1 MDRKTLSRRSFL
13 RLAGGAI
20 GVTALA
26 ACVPPAAAPA
36 AAPAESGGEAAPAET
51 AAPAAEPKTLWVLH
65 KQDFQPEYND
75 FMRAHIVQFAESKG
89 LTLDVNFTAGFQTGG
104 DLTMIAASVQAGDPP
119 DVWIDNVNPFQLQQL
134 GVLQPLSDLQA
145 EVSAKYG
152 EPNPRPKRDTF
163 LDGEYM
169 GVTLHCRSD
178 GGWARKDVF
187 EAAGIDIAGLRTF
200 EELRDAAMTVSD
212 AAAEM
217 WGWGM
222 TVNRGGDGGYLVNR
236 VLNGWGATWT
246 DETGTKV
253 TIDSPEAVAAV
264 EWLVDTYTNPAWEAM
279 LPPGVLSWTD
289 GSNNEAY
296 LGSKVA
302 YTQNAGTVYA
312 KAVIDGN
319 PVAPVTAYDPPKGG
333 PVVKDFNG
341 LGGMYMHLIKGAK
354 SAASG
359 KELILSFTEEDVLKG
374 LYKAATAYAV
384 PGYNAMWDWDEISSE
399 PISVAL
405 QTAALDPSAWTG
417 LSWPGPSTAQMGAVG
432 TASLHTDIIANV
444 LNGQM
449 TAAEA
454 VTDAAEKSIAIF
466 KEFGVSGE

>member
-1 MDRKTLSRRSFL
+1 MTSKGVSRREFL
-13 RLAGGAI
+13 RFAGGAA
-20 GVTALA
+20 GVGLLA
-26 ACVPPAAAPA
+26 ACVPAAPA
-36 AAPAESGGEAAPAET
+36 PSAGGGDTGAAD
-51 AAPAAEPKTLWVLH
+51 APAAEPGTLWVLH
-65 KQDFQPEYND
+65 KQDFHPEYND

-104 DLTMIAASVQAGDPP
+104 DITMIAASVQAGDPP
-119 DVWIDNVNPFQLQQL
+119 DVWIDNINPFQLNQL

-145 EVSAKYG
+145 EVSAKFG
-152 EPNPRPKRDTF
+152 DPNPRPKSETL
-163 LDGEYM
+163 LDGEYV

-178 GGWARKDVF
+178 GGWARSDVF
-187 EAAGIDIAGLRTF
+187 EAAGIDIVSLRTF
-200 EELRDAAMTVSD
+200 DELREAALAVSD

-222 TVNRGGDGGYLVNR
+222 TVNRGGDGGWLTNR

-264 EWLVDTYTNPAWEAM
+264 EWLVDTYTNPDWEAM

-289 GSNNEAY
+289 SSNNEAY

-312 KAVIDGN
+312 KAVVDGN
-319 PVAPVTAYDPPKGG
+319 EVADVTVFDPPKGG
-333 PVVKDFNG
+333 PVVQDFNG
-341 LGGMYMHLIKGAK
+341 LGGMYLHLIQGAK
-354 SAASG
+354 AAQSG
-359 KELILSFTEEDVLKG
+359 KELIMSFFEDDVLKAM
-374 LYKAATAYAV
+374 YKSATAYAV
-384 PGYNAMWDWDEISSE
+384 PGYDAMWDWEEISSE
-399 PISVAL
+399 PISLAL
-405 QTAALDPSAWTG
+405 KPVALDPSGWNG

-432 TASLHTDIIANV
+432 TASLHTDMIANV

-454 VTDAAEKSIAIF
+454 VADAAEKSIAIF
-466 KEFGVSGE
+466 NEFGVSGT